1 MIRRTLILCLSLCL
15 LDSCKENV
23 AGGTSEHE
31 NVVQVQRLAPVG
43 DSVLAVV
50 LDSRGLP
57 IPYAVVQAVERRNW
71 AARTENG
78 ERVVRDSAFIA
89 DKDGLFSVDYARC
102 ANVGLQ
108 VRVPGKGLGYV
119 PCARVQSVL
128 KIEVGKPQKF
138 FGKATANQWVA
149 VYGTGFFTRSDKRG
163 HWHLPLPGNLRR
175 EDIVRMENGN
185 WHLLNERS
193 GRIVVE
199 NFSDASSSFTLLH
212 RFNGGSRW
220 WASFDSDSSGDST
233 ANLAAHRVFADARHG
248 NALHINLVD
257 ASGGKAMVGFDW
269 GRERT
274 YPDLERVYRD
284 LSSVDTLFLSARG
297 KGTVRVQFVC
307 RAADLLKNT
316 VFETKIAL
324 DSSWTDYALPIESF
338 QVADGSTLD
347 DGFSWEEVNRH
358 CKATVFYA
366 DGPADLWLDDI
377 AIHGALLKDIE

>member
-1 MIRRTLILCLSLCL
+1 MIRRLLLLCLSLCL

-31 NVVQVQRLAPVG
+31 NVVQVQRLAPFG

-50 LDSRGLP
+50 LDSRGRP
-57 IPYAVVQAVERRNW
+57 IPYAVVQVVERKNW

-89 DKDGLFSVDYARC
+89 DKDGLFSVDYGLC
-102 ANVGLQ
+102 ADVGLQ
-108 VRVPGKGLGYV
+108 VSVPGKGLGYA
-119 PCARVQSVL
+119 PCAKVRSIL
-128 KIEVGKPQKF
+128 KIEVGKPQGVHGRAK
-138 FGKATANQWVA
+138 ANQSVA
-149 VYGTGFFTRSDKRG
+149 VYGTGFFAQSDGHG
-163 HWHLPLPGNLRR
+163 HWRLPLPGNLRR
-175 EDIVRMENGN
+175 NDIVLMENEN

-199 NFSDASSSFTLLH
+199 NFSNAKSPFTLLH

-220 WASFDSDSSGDST
+220 WAAFDSDSSGDST
-233 ANLAAHRVFADARHG
+233 ENLAAHRVFADARHG
-248 NALHINLVD
+248 NALHIRLVD

-269 GRERT
+269 GRDRT
-274 YPDLERVYRD
+274 CPDPERVYRD
-284 LSSVDTLFLSARG
+284 LSNADTLFLAAKG
-297 KGTVRVQFVC
+297 EGTVRVQFVC
-307 RAADLLKNT
+307 RAENLLKNT

-338 QVADGSTLD
+338 KVVDGSTLD
-347 DGFSWEEVNRH
+347 ASFSWEEVSGH

-377 AIHGALLKDIE
+377 AIHGVLLKDIE

>member
-1 MIRRTLILCLSLCL
+1 
-15 LDSCKENV
+15 
-23 AGGTSEHE
+23 
-31 NVVQVQRLAPVG
+31 
-43 DSVLAVV
+43 
-50 LDSRGLP
+50 
-57 IPYAVVQAVERRNW
+57 
-71 AARTENG
+71 
-78 ERVVRDSAFIA
+78 
-89 DKDGLFSVDYARC
+89 
-102 ANVGLQ
+102 
-108 VRVPGKGLGYV
+108 
-119 PCARVQSVL
+119 
-128 KIEVGKPQKF
+128 
-138 FGKATANQWVA
+138 
-149 VYGTGFFTRSDKRG
+149 
-163 HWHLPLPGNLRR
+163 
-175 EDIVRMENGN
+175 MENGN